1 MDNGIIQELVNE
13 NSKLSESNKELKKD
27 NEKLKE
33 ALDKIALPA
42 LREYEQYE
50 SGPIRLIAKKAM
62 DIILEMLKR

>member
-1 MDNGIIQELVNE
+1 MDNILVQELVNE

-42 LREYEQYE
+42 LKEYEQYE
-50 SGPIRLIAKKAM
+50 SGPIRLIAKRAM
-62 DIILEMLKR
+62 DMILEMLKR